1 VEGGLRGSSEVLDVV
16 RRRAAEGSR
25 PGARADGYAV
35 ALVIEGGGSRGTVTG
50 GMAMALHELGLR
62 EAFDDVYGASAGA
75 ISGAWFTSSTPEKLV
90 GWTEPAYMK
99 MLIRHHGPLTRRP
112 VVDVKTLVE
121 VVYVEH
127 APMDFA
133 SIVVSPIRWHPLAT
147 DAHTGE
153 SIDLHPY
160 VREPSDVQL
169 AIRASAAMP
178 LLAGGAVDMAGRHFF
193 DAGVSEPLPF
203 RTAIAQGATH
213 VLVLR
218 SRRPH
223 DTPKSSR
230 ATRHVVARTALRGH
244 GHGFRHA
251 LLDSTRQYVVDDGIL
266 NGRFPTAHFW
276 PPIAAIRPSVD
287 SPKVSR
293 LASRGDVLEAAFAAG
308 EAAVRAVFAADDRA
322 EGQVAPATG

>member
-1 VEGGLRGSSEVLDVV
+1 MEAGLRGAPEVLEVV

-25 PGARADGYAV
+25 PGARTDGYAV

-75 ISGAWFTSSTPEKLV
+75 ISAAWFTSATPEKLV
-90 GWTEPAYMK
+90 GWAEPAYMK

-112 VVDVKTLVE
+112 VVDVKALVE

-133 SIVVSPIRWHPLAT
+133 SIVASPIRWHPLAT
-147 DAHTGE
+147 DAHTGA
-153 SIDLHPY
+153 SVDLRPY
-160 VREPSDVQL
+160 VMAPSDVQL

-193 DAGVSEPLPF
+193 DAGVAEPLPF

-223 DTPKSSR
+223 DVPRASR

-251 LLDSTRQYVVDDGIL
+251 LLDAARQYAVDDGIL
-266 NGRFPTAHFW
+266 NGRFPMAPFW
-276 PPIAAIRPSVD
+276 PPMAAIRPAVD

-293 LASRGDVLEAAFAAG
+293 LASGGEVLRAAFAAG
-308 EAAVRAVFAADDRA
+308 QAAVREVFPAA
-322 EGQVAPATG
+322 